1 MKDHLL
7 VTLADRGFLRQA
19 KQLFSSVYWNAG
31 WQGDYMLLAHEI
43 PEDEQQWFKDR
54 GILIRNTPPDFV
66 VNPTAGPLSYS
77 ATVTAKL
84 FLFSIEFKRWDAVV
98 FVDADCIVRSSLDAL
113 TRTHRFA
120 AARDWL
126 GTATLE
132 SQTLKPDRM
141 SPSEYQKA
149 FRGYSLTA
157 TTFNTGV
164 FAFNTAILTPDRLT
178 ELATIASKYQ
188 PFARFPEQLWMN
200 LHFYRN
206 WERLPPRYN
215 LFASYLCARRRLRAE
230 DIDAT
235 ILHFPRFGC
244 ESGYR
249 CWEKEN
255 PFYNEWK
262 GNLDRAE
269 LIDIKRL
276 RPPARRRP
284 RAQRRLAT
292 FLHIRLALQKDY
304 LNFVRN
310 KLSLRTRL
318 RRLRKIMG
326 RTLRF
331 AQAGLAFGPPSHV
344 ARRRRRARCAQQR

>member
-19 KQLFSSVYWNAG
+19 KQLFSSIYWNAG
-31 WQGDYMLLAHEI
+31 WRGDYMLLAHEI
-43 PEDEQQWFKDR
+43 PEDEQQWFKER
-54 GILIRNTPPDFV
+54 GILTRNTPPHFV
-66 VNPTAGPLSYS
+66 VNPASGPLSYS

-113 TRTHRFA
+113 ARTHRFA

-126 GTATLE
+126 GSAILE
-132 SQTLKPDRM
+132 SQTLKPNGM
-141 SPSEYQKA
+141 STSEHQEA
-149 FRGYSLTA
+149 FRDFSLTA
-157 TTFNTGV
+157 TAFNTGV
-164 FAFNTAILTPDRLT
+164 FAFNTAILTPDTLT

-206 WERLPPRYN
+206 WERLPLRYN
-215 LFASYLCARRRLRAE
+215 LFASYLHARHRLRPE

-244 ESGYR
+244 ERGYR

-255 PFYNEWK
+255 PFYSEWK

-276 RPPARRRP
+276 RPSARRRP
-284 RAQRRLAT
+284 RARRRLAT

-304 LNFVRN
+304 LDFVRN
-310 KLSLRTRL
+310 KLSLRKRLGSL
-318 RRLRKIMG
+318 RRIMG

-331 AQAGLAFGPPSHV
+331 A
-344 ARRRRRARCAQQR
+344 